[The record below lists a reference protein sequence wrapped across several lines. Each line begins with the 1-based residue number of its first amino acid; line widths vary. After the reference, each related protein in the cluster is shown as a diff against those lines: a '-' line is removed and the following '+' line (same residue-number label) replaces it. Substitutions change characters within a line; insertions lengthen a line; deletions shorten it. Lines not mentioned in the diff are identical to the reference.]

1 MSDTNLRLQVI
12 LNAVDKLTRPF
23 RSAQASSKELATAIQ
38 QSRAR
43 LKELDAQ
50 AGKIEGFRKTS
61 AQLAVTGNNLKA
73 AREEAARLATQF
85 TDTNRPTAA
94 QARLLEQAR
103 NRVSELQTKY
113 NGLRQSVQKQRLA
126 LSEAGMDT
134 RKLSSAQRELRQNA
148 DETRQALDRQ
158 QKSLK
163 RLGEQQARVN
173 AVREQYSRSL
183 EVRDRIAGAG
193 ATTSAAGLAMG
204 APVVAAVKSYASM
217 EDAMKGVAKQVNG
230 LRDDDGN
237 RTARFYEMQDAI
249 KAASEQLPMEN
260 GAVDYAALVEGG
272 ARMNVANPNDSWE
285 DQKRDL
291 LAFASTAAKAAT
303 AFELPAD
310 ELSEGLGKIAS
321 LYKVPTRNIEQL
333 GDALNYLDDNAMSK
347 GADIIDVLQRMGGV
361 ADRLDF
367 RKAAA
372 LGSTFLSLG
381 AAPEVA
387 ASAANAM
394 VRELSIATMQSD
406 RFMDGMDMLKLK
418 PEELEKQM
426 TKDAMG
432 TILRVMEKVEKLPQD
447 KRLSAMTM
455 LFGKEYGDDAAKLAN
470 NLPELRRQ
478 LQLTAGSGANGS
490 MQKESDINRDSLS
503 AQWMLIKTGAQNA
516 FSSLGETL
524 RQPLMDIM
532 DYVKSVTGALRRWI
546 EVNPQ
551 LAGTLMKVAAATAAI
566 TLGLGTLAVMVAAV
580 LGPLA
585 VLRFGLSMIG
595 VKTLPSVFA
604 AVTRTGSAL
613 TWLANAPLSLLRRG
627 MASTGAGTGLLTAP
641 LNALQRSAGLVGNA
655 LKAVAGAP
663 LAVFRA
669 GMAGTRSVIAAV
681 MNPLAALR
689 GGLTAAGGILRFLV
703 SGPLALLRGAL
714 FGISGLLG
722 ALLSPVGLAVAAL
735 AGAALVIWKYWQPI
749 GAFLGGVVEGFR
761 AAAAPISAAFEPVRP
776 LFQWIGD
783 KVQALWGW
791 FRDLLVPVKSTAE
804 ELNNAAA
811 MGKRF
816 GEALAEGL
824 NMVMQPLES
833 LKSGVSW
840 LLEKLGIV
848 SQEAAKAKL
857 PDQVVKQQ
865 PATVNSDGKVVL
877 PPGGFP
883 AMGFAGMYDNG
894 GAIPRGQFG
903 IVGENGPEIVNGP
916 ANVTSRRRT
925 AALASVVA
933 GTLGMAAA
941 PAEAAPLHPFSLPAM
956 AYKQSQPAKAER
968 APTVMH
974 FETHAPITIHAQPG
988 QNPQDIA
995 REVARQLDERERR
1008 TRAKARSNY
1017 SDQGGYES

>member
-23 RSAQASSKELATAIQ
+23 RTAQASSKELATAIQ

-173 AVREQYSRSL
+173 AVREQYSRNL

-478 LQLTAGSGANGS
+478 LQLTAGNSADGS

-503 AQWMLIKTGAQNA
+503 AQWMLVKTGAQNA

-566 TLGLGTLAVMVAAV
+566 TLGLGTLAVVVAAV

-585 VLRFGLSMIG
+585 ILRFGLSMLG
-595 VKTLPSVFA
+595 VKALPSVFT

-613 TWLANAPLSLLRRG
+613 TWLANAPLSLVRRG
-627 MASTGAGTGLLTAP
+627 MASTGSSTGLLTAP
-641 LNALQRSAGLVGNA
+641 LNALHRSAGIAGNA

-663 LAVFRA
+663 VAVFRA
-669 GMAGTRSVIAAV
+669 GMTGVRSVIAAV

-689 GGLTAAGGILRFLV
+689 GGLTAAGGVLRFLV
-703 SGPLALLRGAL
+703 SGPLTLLRGAL

-722 ALLSPVGLAVAAL
+722 ALLSPVGLVVTAL
-735 AGAALVIWKYWQPI
+735 AGVALVIWKYWQPI

-791 FRDLLVPVKSTAE
+791 FRDLLTPVKSTAE

-833 LKSGVSW
+833 LKSGVTW

-848 SQEAAKAKL
+848 SQETAKAKL
-857 PDQVVKQQ
+857 PDQVVRQQ
-865 PATVNSDGKVVL
+865 SATVNSDGKVVL

-933 GTLGMAAA
+933 GTLGMAVT
-941 PAEAAPLHPFSLPAM
+941 PAEAAPLHPFSLPAT
-956 AYKQSQPAKAER
+956 AYKQSQPAKVER
-968 APTVMH
+968 APAVMH
-974 FETHAPITIHAQPG
+974 FETHAPITIYAQPG

-1008 TRAKARSNY
+1008 SRAKARSNY